1 MRNVAC
7 FKDTEKGG
15 ESKIKIKRKKRG
27 NKEFLL
33 EKICHGV
40 PQSFNLL
47 SSKQ

>member
-33 EKICHGV
+33 EKSVTG
-40 PQSFNLL
+40 SLNL
-47 SSKQ
+47 SIF